1 MLTRSRSGARGRLLL
16 GAGPFDSRS
25 TKLGTGCLLYGIL
38 VVTVLLCVGFGGK
51 ALVSLFDP
59 DYVPYRLARE
69 LSPQELRAGVFR
81 GGVTVVGTS
90 PAQVPPIC
98 LVTHQ
103 HYVSGKNGGWRE
115 DWRKVFLERAEVVTA
130 HGRRAP
136 VIADQIQ
143 FAPEELVTAR
153 YDQVWS
159 AKAGFT
165 SGRYLESCVDSDD
178 KVFVDGCLSEGGA
191 LTSCSWNAPLVITT
205 GDGTPQRRIDM
216 VAASTMSRLAW
227 AGFGVWLAMMW
238 LVRVFSAPPLV
249 TELVGRLAKR
259 SRKPAWIAGSL
270 AIGAAF
276 VFVVGLAL
284 NGCNAQEGTDA
295 AVSRAG
301 HGFGVV
307 ALALFVVTGVLLAQR
322 MIERSAV
329 AAKLKVL
336 PTLPLARASGDLV
349 ELAVR
354 VHPQAPPHPGP
365 LSGEPRAWW
374 SLVVREEYRQG
385 KSTSTKLVSTTFSQ
399 PGVAVLDESGEGM
412 LELEGAKLDIRSVGQ
427 SVKPTS
433 SDAASQRVRP
443 LLDTLPRTAGH
454 MRFIVEESFV
464 EPGESLY
471 VLGHAE
477 QVPGSQ
483 ARSGYRVAPTT
494 AVVRAKGDAS
504 LFVHAGSE
512 GSLLTGINVDRAMN
526 AVLIAALG
534 GMLVLWTGALLW
546 LASR

>member
-1 MLTRSRSGARGRLLL
+1 MLTRSRSGAHGRLLL

-25 TKLGTGCLLYGIL
+25 TKLGTGCVLYGIL
-38 VVTVLLCVGFGGK
+38 FVTVLLCVGFGGK
-51 ALVSLFDP
+51 AVISLFDP
-59 DYVPYRLARE
+59 DYVPYRLVRE
-69 LSPQELRAGVFR
+69 LSPEEQRAGVFR
-81 GGVTVVGTS
+81 AGVTVVGTS

-115 DWRKVFLERAEVVTA
+115 DWRKVFVEGAVMVTA

-136 VIADQIQ
+136 LITEQIQ
-143 FAPEELVTAR
+143 FAPEELVTSR
-153 YDQVWS
+153 YDKVWS
-159 AKAGFT
+159 GKAGFT

-178 KVFVDGCLSEGGA
+178 RVFVEGCIAEGGGI
-191 LTSCSWNAPLVITT
+191 APCAWDKPVVITT

-227 AGFGVWLAMMW
+227 FGFGVWLAMMW

-249 TELVGRLAKR
+249 TELVARLAKR
-259 SRKPAWIAGSL
+259 SRKPAWIVGSL

-301 HGFGVV
+301 HGFGVI
-307 ALALFVVTGVLLAQR
+307 ALSLFVVTGVLLAQR

-336 PTLPLARASGDLV
+336 PTLPLARASGALV

-385 KSTSTKLVSTTFSQ
+385 KSSSTKHVSTTLSQ

-412 LELEGAKLDIRSVGQ
+412 LELEGAKLDVRSVGK
-427 SVKPTS
+427 SVTPLS
-433 SDAASQRVRP
+433 SDAESLRVRP
-443 LLDTLPRTAGH
+443 LLDTLPRTSGH
-454 MRFIVEESFV
+454 MRFIVEECFI

-477 QVPGSQ
+477 QVPGNQ

-512 GSLLTGINVDRAMN
+512 GSLLAGINVDRAVN
-526 AVLIAALG
+526 TVLIAALG
-534 GMLVLWTGALLW
+534 MMTVLWTGAMLW